1 MQFIMNAPITIDA
14 VINQTTCLETR
25 LKGVYGQKKAHQSKK
40 AQIEQ
45 SLVHSSKHEKKKKT
59 QKHPIKSKSCSR
71 EWYSCNRYSMQN
83 ESYAQMHR
91 IFAARNFVKPRAN

>member
-45 SLVHSSKHEKKKKT
+45 SLVHSSKHEKKKNTKAPH
-59 QKHPIKSKSCSR
+59 QKQIMLTRVVLLQPVQHA
-71 EWYSCNRYSMQN
+71 EWKLCTD
-83 ESYAQMHR
+83 A
-91 IFAARNFVKPRAN
+91 